1 MDLIDNNELI
11 SVVIPLYNKES
22 SIKRTIQSVL
32 NQTFS
37 NFEIIVVND
46 GSTDNGLSVLK
57 QFNDARIKIINK
69 SNAGVSNARNT
80 GIFVAKG
87 LYVAFL
93 DADDIWLPEY
103 LQEIKQLT
111 DEFKD
116 CNIFG
121 TDYTV
126 SFHKVENYK
135 KIPNKHFI
143 VDNYFELAMCIPFL
157 TASSIVVKR
166 DCFDNDMQ
174 FNENITHGEDLD
186 LWSRLYKKYID
197 IGYSNKQLVYYN
209 HSVTNRVCEIIPQP
223 QKHFAYYFKPNEAGS
238 PVEKQYYLHQISML
252 AWLYLKNLKITYLFN
267 ILFQYRQFI
276 LKIFLKLFS
285 WIVCNK
291 NRKAVK
297 NK

>member
-32 NQTFS
+32 DQTFL
-37 NFEIIVVND
+37 NFKIIVVND
-46 GSTDNGLSVLK
+46 GSTDNSLSVVE
-57 QFNDARIKIINK
+57 QFNDSRIKIINK
-69 SNAGVSNARNT
+69 PNGGVSSARNT

-87 LYVAFL
+87 LYIAFL

-103 LQEIKQLT
+103 LQEIKQLI

-126 SFHKVENYK
+126 SFHKVENHK
-135 KIPNKHFI
+135 KIPIKHFI

-174 FNENITHGEDLD
+174 FNENFTHGEDLD

-209 HSVTNRVCEIIPQP
+209 HSATNRVCEIIPQP
-223 QKHFAYYFKPNEAGS
+223 QKHFAYYFKLNEVGNH
-238 PVEKQYYLHQISML
+238 VEKQYYLYQISML

-267 ILFQYRQFI
+267 IFFQYRQFI
-276 LKIFLKLFS
+276 LKIFLKIFS